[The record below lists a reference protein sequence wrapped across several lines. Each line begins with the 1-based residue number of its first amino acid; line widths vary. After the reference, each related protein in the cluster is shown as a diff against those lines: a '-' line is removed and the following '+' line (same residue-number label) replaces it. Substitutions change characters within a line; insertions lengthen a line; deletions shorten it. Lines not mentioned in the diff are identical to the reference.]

1 MRAPVL
7 SLAYS
12 LAKKGRDVNS
22 PETSES
28 GTMKKLI
35 PPKTINIIRICI
47 LYR

>member
-12 LAKKGRDVNS
+12 LAKKEGDVNT
-22 PETSES
+22 PEAPES

-35 PPKTINIIRICI
+35 PPKTINIIRVCV

>member
-12 LAKKGRDVNS
+12 LAKKGRDVN
-22 PETSES
+22 TLKASES

-35 PPKTINIIRICI
+35 PPKTINIIRVCN